1 MNRPIQPEPWR
12 AAIQRRVFLKNSAY
26 GLGAMALAG
35 LMDPR
40 FFGGSARAGE
50 DSAQPDERW
59 RGVVQ
64 PTHFPVKARRV
75 IHLCMAGGPSQF
87 ESLDN
92 KPMLARLNGQPFP
105 ESFTKGQQLA
115 QLQNHKLIARG
126 PFCGFRKHG
135 ESGQEISDLFPH
147 TARIADK
154 ICIIRS
160 VTTEQINHDSAH
172 AFMNSGSILKG
183 RPSMGSW
190 LLYGLGAETE
200 NLPGFV
206 VLTSAGPYG
215 QQPVSARQ
223 WSAGCLPSKFQGIQL
238 QSRGDAVHYIG
249 TPPGVGVDGQRR
261 SIDEINR
268 LNGMLLD
275 DRIDPEIQTRIAQYE
290 MASRMQASVPE
301 LSDFASEPRSIL
313 DMYGIDTPGD
323 GSFASNCLMARRLAE
338 RGVRMIQLYHRAWDH
353 HGNIEKAMPHA
364 ANEVDQA
371 CAALVEDLDQRGM
384 LDDTL
389 VIWGGEFGRTPM
401 GQGTGRDHHILG
413 FSIWMAGGGV
423 KPGIT
428 HGATDELGYR
438 AVEDVVPVHNLHAT
452 ILALCGIDDA
462 RFSVKFQG
470 QDVRLTGFEPAG
482 AVREIMA

>member
-1 MNRPIQPEPWR
+1 MNRPIHPEPWR
-12 AAIQRRVFLKNSAY
+12 AALQRRVFLKDSVY
-26 GLGAMALAG
+26 GLGALALAG
-35 LMDPR
+35 LLDPR
-40 FFGGSARAGE
+40 LFGGSSRAGE
-50 DSAQPDERW
+50 SSPKTAEQW
-59 RGVVQ
+59 RGVVR

-75 IHLCMAGGPSQF
+75 IHLYMAGGPSQY
-87 ESLDN
+87 ESLDH
-92 KPMLARLNGQPFP
+92 KPMLARLDGKPFP

-115 QLQNHKLIARG
+115 QLQNKALIARG

-183 RPSMGSW
+183 RPSLGSW
-190 LLYGLGAETE
+190 LLYGLGAETDE
-200 NLPGFV
+200 LPGFV
-206 VLTSAGPYG
+206 VLTSAGASG

-249 TPPGVGVDGQRR
+249 SPPGVGVDGQRR
-261 SIDEINR
+261 SIEEINR
-268 LNGMLLD
+268 LNGMLVD
-275 DRIDPEIQTRIAQYE
+275 DRLDPEIQTRIAQYE

-301 LSDFASEPRSIL
+301 LTDFASEPKSIL
-313 DMYGIDTPGD
+313 DMYGVHSPGD

-353 HGNIEKAMPHA
+353 HGNIEKAMPQA
-364 ANEVDQA
+364 ALEVDQA

-413 FSIWMAGGGV
+413 FSIWMAGGGI

-428 HGATDELGYR
+428 YGATDELGYK
-438 AVEDVVPVHNLHAT
+438 AVENVVPVHDLHAT

-470 QDVRLTGFEPAG
+470 QDVRLTGFEPAR
-482 AVREIMA
+482 AVKAIMA